1 MYPRDGGSWRKRN
14 EALKRK
20 VLQDVGGFL
29 FDEVKL
35 NFLPFPAW
43 HKRGFLLCE
52 GLKKKGRGKKCPKWA
67 RC

>member
-1 MYPRDGGSWRKRN
+1 MYQRDGGSWRKRN

-35 NFLPFPAW
+35 NFLPFPAR
-43 HKRGFLLCE
+43 HKGAFSFVKDLR
-52 GLKKKGRGKKCPKWA
+52 KGRGKKCPKRV